1 MSAKNSTF
9 LNTLLGVT
17 WGMSTTSTS
26 LYLYLPISLSF
37 DLFANIVFGIAELVG
52 EPIDENWYSHYAV
65 RDAYGAVR
73 SKRQGLWALGFNG
86 LFPHVFAGAHAGMTV
101 GQVMWARKRDWEW
114 FDLPRMVE
122 VWDIDGS
129 AGLAAF
135 DRSGSPSAVALV
147 AETGGK
153 VRLHATSWSRGFG
166 NSVDA
171 ANNRFTDKA
180 MPGDTFARGMIHLAE
195 QLPEGF
201 PTGTGTTLR
210 VDEYTN
216 PATLTSVAAI
226 ETSLAFRLRTGK
238 VQPGEFLQ
246 VAAPRHIPPPPPIIA
261 RVKAVATEPYDG
273 FYREIE
279 RDIVT
284 LETELPET
292 FADGKLHV
300 RRLNNTSG
308 TSRSGPWQGGPAN
321 LTQAEAETLPAL
333 KQRELLRIE
342 ASGGEISF
350 AQIDRI
356 TLDLHLAP
364 PLLDPPEQPEID
376 LLRADKAFTAT
387 LKDFTEPGKLTL
399 SGGHP
404 NVDGG
409 DLLLVRLG
417 TEKRCVAITAVNG
430 DEITIFPSLDFPEL
444 ELHNG
449 TLVNV
454 QRWVPAGEKDR
465 ATFQLVNGNAIT
477 VEAPRA
483 GLFSKGSMVSF
494 TADGKRAFRE
504 VEKMTSIAL
513 VLANPAAG
521 TAPFTIE
528 AAQFDKSLDQKRI
541 DVVKR
546 HRRLRWVSGDRP
558 SAYGTFPQFLLGV
571 RPMTRASGT
580 TLDRE
585 TMFFTNGL
593 ANADAAY
600 HRTWTPF
607 SEGGNDYWLLGGD
620 LPIDVRKKG
629 TFWQFHPESENRFEA
644 DLRVEVV
651 EYAKGAASR
660 ADGTPAGA
668 RIRVYA
674 PEVQVPETPSITD
687 THQRAVLEHELK
699 HTYQAAHWGP
709 LYFMLPVPGVAKL
722 IATLRQAAGSTPAPW
737 AQRLLDNEGLEPIEY
752 ASFGGLMQLLYEL
765 FIPGKMEDSPVST
778 ETWQI
783 IFNPIGGTLSAVV
796 PELDPQDGGG
806 KKFGIA
812 LLQLLSHAFDFR
824 SWTPGLGI
832 YPWVLF
838 DGDRNFMEQQA
849 SRASGEM
856 YTTTLSADDRFNADY
871 KTYLIPHKL
880 READGSRSLGSVTRM
895 MTWGG
900 YTTYTLLSLQHAN
913 ANGSPV
919 QLNSIGGGTV
929 DQILSFTAD
938 AEVLVPAEL
947 YDAAGT
953 PLTVE
958 GPDSLARVPKDFHVV
973 PAGTRIT
980 PRLRSFVPTPPRVN
994 RSTGYFFIP
1003 AAAANYTLNANGYS
1017 DEPGTDEVKMTVD
1030 AGHVTLGRATVP
1042 YARPAAVGAALG
1054 TLPVFRI
1061 PEGLSRSLSRN
1072 GPTTGWTADLDSSA
1086 QFTLSAE
1093 AQGWRITAPAAFS
1106 PGVSVRVRLY
1116 RVLEASDAAFDLT
1129 YDAAQVP
1136 SLQGVRSLLDTP
1148 VFIPARD
1155 FVIEL
1160 VRAQKAEVVLNGN
1173 ASPAS
1178 HYIGWTPRPATIR
1191 LTEAGG
1197 ATGPTKVTLRNAT
1210 SGVGRVVF
1218 STTSTGTATDTLVL
1232 DLPANGS
1239 TVPFFV
1245 RGKFGSPSKRDKDA
1259 VFEVVNEDGDLLSR
1273 TELMVRV
1280 RKNALS
1286 LEDHERDRFLS
1297 AMSVI
1302 NTGALPPYTEI
1313 RNMHV
1318 SGALDE
1324 AHGSGDPDFHDGF
1337 LPWHRAYLLDLE
1349 RRLQVVDPSVA
1360 LPYWVFDER
1369 APAVFTADFMG
1380 APNGSGTALFSSSNP
1395 LQFWP
1400 AFQRTPD
1407 ALWNIA
1413 TQGAR
1418 NAFGVVRSERSTLRL
1433 GSNYRDFVLMER
1445 DPHDMAHSSFS
1456 GPLSNPA
1463 TAPLDPIFFLLHAN
1477 VDRLWAKWQR
1487 EEGRFDPAVQQSYSF
1502 RGTPGNVTR
1511 VGHNLNDTMWPW
1523 NGVTGLPRPP
1533 VAPGGGLPPSPVTGT
1548 PSTAPTVGDML
1559 DYQGRLGVDR
1569 WQGFDYDDVEF

>member
-26 LYLYLPISLSF
+26 LYLYLPISLTF
-37 DLFANIVFGIAELVG
+37 DLFANIVFGIAEMVG

-86 LFPHVFAGAHAGMTV
+86 LFPHVFAGKNAGMTV
-101 GQVMWARKRDWEW
+101 GQVMWARKKNWEW

-135 DRSGSPSAVALV
+135 DRSGDPSAVALI

-153 VRLHATSWSRGFG
+153 VRLHATPWSRGFG

-171 ANNRFTDKA
+171 ANNRFTDKLLT
-180 MPGDTFARGMIHLAE
+180 GDTFARGMIHLAE

-201 PTGTGTTLR
+201 PTGGSTTLR
-210 VDEYTN
+210 VDEYTA
-216 PATLTSVAAI
+216 PAAALTSVAAI
-226 ETSLAFRLRTGK
+226 ETSLAFRLRKGK

-246 VAAPRHIPPPPPIIA
+246 VAAPRQTPPPPPIIA

-292 FADGKLHV
+292 FAEGKLHV

-308 TSRSGPWQGGPAN
+308 TSRSGPWQGGPTD

-350 AQIDRI
+350 APIDRI
-356 TLDLHLAP
+356 DLDLHLAP
-364 PLLDPPEQPEID
+364 PLLAPPEQPEID

-387 LKDFTEPGKLTL
+387 LKDFTEPARLTL
-399 SGGHP
+399 SDGHP
-404 NVDGG
+404 DVSNG

-417 TEKRCVAITAVNG
+417 AEKKCVAITAVNG
-430 DEITIFPSLDFPEL
+430 KEITIFPALDFTDL
-444 ELHNG
+444 ELHTG

-465 ATFQLVNGNAIT
+465 ATFQKVNGNVIT
-477 VEAPRA
+477 VTAPRA

-494 TADGKRAFRE
+494 TAAGKRAFRE
-504 VEKMTSIAL
+504 VEKMTSIVL
-513 VLANPAAG
+513 VLAGPATG

-528 AAQFDKSLDQKRI
+528 AAQFDESLDKKRI
-541 DVVKR
+541 DVVRR
-546 HRRLRWVSGDRP
+546 HRRLRWVSGDLP

-571 RPMTRASGT
+571 RPRTRTSGAT
-580 TLDRE
+580 FERE

-593 ANADAAY
+593 ANADAAH
-600 HRTWTPF
+600 HRTWTVV

-644 DLRVEVV
+644 ALEVQVV

-660 ADGTPAGA
+660 VDGTPAGA
-668 RIRVYA
+668 RIRVHA
-674 PEVQVPETPSITD
+674 PEVHVPETPAITD
-687 THQRAVLEHELK
+687 THERAVLEHELK

-722 IATLRQAAGSTPAPW
+722 IATLRQAAGDTPAPW

-778 ETWQI
+778 EAWQI
-783 IFNPIGGTLSAVV
+783 IFNPIGGTLSAVI

-871 KTYLIPHKL
+871 KTYFIPHKL
-880 READGSRSLGSVTRM
+880 READGARSLGSVTRM
-895 MTWGG
+895 MTWGS
-900 YTTYTLLSLQHAN
+900 YTTYTLLSLEHGN
-913 ANGSPV
+913 RNGSPV
-919 QLNSIGGGTV
+919 QLNSIGSGTV
-929 DQILSFTAD
+929 NDILSFTAD

-947 YDAAGT
+947 YDATGT
-953 PLTVE
+953 ALTVE
-958 GPDSLARVPKDFHVV
+958 GPDLLARATSDFHVV
-973 PAGTRIT
+973 PVGNRIR

-994 RSTGYFFIP
+994 RSTGYYFIP
-1003 AAAANYTLNANGYS
+1003 AAPASYTLNANGYG
-1017 DEPGTDEVKMTVD
+1017 DAPGTDEVKMTVI
-1030 AGHVTLGRATVP
+1030 AGHITLGRAVVP

-1054 TLPVFRI
+1054 TLPVLRM
-1061 PEGLSRSLSRN
+1061 PEGSSRLLSVNRSM
-1072 GPTTGWTADLDSSA
+1072 TGWTADLDSSA
-1086 QFTLSAE
+1086 QFTLSGE
-1093 AQGWRITAPAAFS
+1093 AQGWRIAAPAAFA
-1106 PGVSVRVRLY
+1106 PNVSVRVRLY
-1116 RVLEASDAAFDLT
+1116 RVLEANDPAFDLT
-1129 YDAAQVP
+1129 YDNTEVP
-1136 SLQGVRSLLDTP
+1136 TLRGVRSLLDTAVWIP
-1148 VFIPARD
+1148 VRD

-1160 VRAQKAEVVLNGN
+1160 VQAMKAEVVLNGN
-1173 ASPAS
+1173 PLPAAN
-1178 HYIGWTPRPATIR
+1178 YIGWSPRPATIR
-1191 LTEAGG
+1191 LTQAGG
-1197 ATGPTKVTLRNAT
+1197 ATAPVTITLRNPAA
-1210 SGVGRVVF
+1210 SVGKVQF
-1218 STTSTGTATDTLVL
+1218 SLTAAGTATDTLSL
-1232 DLPANGS
+1232 
-1239 TVPFFV
+1239 TVPADGTTASFFV
-1245 RGKFGSPSKRDKDA
+1245 RGKFGSPSQSDKDA
-1259 VFEVVNEDGDLLSR
+1259 TIEAVNEDGDVVSR
-1273 TELMVRV
+1273 TDLMVRV
-1280 RKNALS
+1280 RKNANGLS
-1286 LEDHERDRFLS
+1286 IVERDRFIS
-1297 AMSVI
+1297 ALAI
-1302 NTGALPPYTEI
+1302 FNGKGAGRFAEI
-1313 RNMHV
+1313 RSMHTDI
-1318 SGALDE
+1318 ADPE
-1324 AHGSGDPDFHDGF
+1324 AHGDEGF
-1337 LPWHRAYLLDLE
+1337 LPWHRAFVLDLE
-1349 RRLQVVDPSVA
+1349 RELQAIDASVTI
-1360 LPYWVFDER
+1360 PYWKFDEA
-1369 APAVFTADFMG
+1369 APNIFHADFLG
-1380 APNGSGTALFSSSNP
+1380 EPNAAGSVLFSASNP
-1395 LQFWP
+1395 LQDWNTDSITG
-1400 AFQRTPD
+1400 FQRTPRFD
-1407 ALWNIA
+1407 H
-1413 TQGAR
+1413 TSEP
-1418 NAFGVVRSERSTLRL
+1418 AFVISERATLDL
-1433 GSNYRDFVLMER
+1433 GSRYVQFRAPMEGDPHGAAHTSFNGPIRQVENAPR
-1445 DPHDMAHSSFS
+1445 DP
-1456 GPLSNPA
+1456 L
-1463 TAPLDPIFFLLHAN
+1463 FFLLHAN
-1477 VDRLWAKWQR
+1477 VDRLWSKWQK
-1487 EEGRFDPAVQQSYSF
+1487 ENNRFNVASTDTYPFLGQSTDA
-1502 RGTPGNVTR
+1502 GATR
-1511 VGHNLNDTMWPW
+1511 IGHNLLDTMWPW
-1523 NGVTGLPRPP
+1523 NGATTSPRPST
-1533 VAPGGGLPPSPVTGT
+1533 APGGGLATSPVT
-1548 PSTAPTVGDML
+1548 PWPPAAPTVGNMIDW
-1559 DYQGRLGVDR
+1559 QGRVTAAQ
-1569 WQGFDYDDVEF
+1569 WQGFDYDDVDF